1 MLKLTHIKKLS
12 TAVVLTLA
20 AAIPFSSLAQSQQPN
35 IIIIMTDDQGYGD
48 VGINQNPVINTPN
61 INQLAGE
68 SVSFSNFHMDP
79 TCSPSR
85 SSLLTGQYSMR
96 AGVWHTIMG
105 RSLLPTEHVTLAES
119 LQSAGYKTAMF
130 GKWHLGDNYPFR
142 PEDQGFEQTLI
153 HGGGGVGQTPDY
165 WGNTQF
171 GDTYFRNGKAERFDD
186 YATNV
191 WFDEALNFIDENKDS
206 EQPFFAYIS
215 TNAPHSPWRAPDAYV
230 KQYLDKGLPKKLALY
245 YAMITHLDDQVGRL
259 RAKLESEGISDNTL
273 LIFTTD
279 NGSTM
284 NSKRKEAFGKAGFD
298 SFFADITKKQQY
310 KDWLYN
316 AGMKGYKASV
326 YEGGHR
332 VPLYIHW
339 PDGGLGKA
347 RSLDNL
353 TAHIDLMPTLLDA
366 AKAEKSS
373 AVVDGASL
381 LPLLQQGKTL
391 KPRTMFVTNQR
402 VDIPSKDRPT
412 VVMTDRWR
420 YVLHG
425 EHNLVELF
433 DIQKDPGQKVNVK
446 EQFPKVAKQL
456 QAKFEQWWGS
466 VTSNG
471 TKRQRIIVGSE
482 HENPAR
488 LTGMDWMEAKS
499 EREVPWFP
507 GFSRPQDAFEG
518 ASWMGRET
526 KFPRL
531 PWYLAVEQ
539 SAQYQIA
546 LYLKDKPASHPIDR
560 KFAILEI
567 DGKRQ
572 VLPVTKLANG
582 VNFERALNKG
592 HIKLKGWFADDEA
605 GEKNVVPAFYAY
617 LTRK

>member
-1 MLKLTHIKKLS
+1 MLKSINIKKLS
-12 TAVVLTLA
+12 AAVVLTLTA
-20 AAIPFSSLAQSQQPN
+20 VVSFSSLAQSQKPN

-48 VGINQNPVINTPN
+48 IGINQNPVVNTPN
-61 INQLAGE
+61 INQLANE
-68 SVSFSNFHMDP
+68 SVRFSNFHMDP

-119 LQSAGYKTAMF
+119 LQTAGYKTAMF

-142 PEDQGFEQTLI
+142 PEDQGFDETLI

-171 GDTYFRNGKAERFDD
+171 SDTYFRNGKAERFGD

-191 WFDEALNFIDENKDS
+191 WFDEAINFIDRNKES
-206 EQPFFAYIS
+206 AQPFFAYIS

-230 KQYLDKGLPKKLALY
+230 QEYLAKGLPKKLALY
-245 YAMITHLDDQVGRL
+245 YAMITHLDEQVGRL
-259 RAKLESEGISDNTL
+259 RAKLEQEGISDNTL

-284 NSKRKEAFGKAGFD
+284 NSKRKEAFGNSGFKA
-298 SFFADITKKQQY
+298 FFSTITRKKEY

-339 PDGGLGKA
+339 PDGALGDS
-347 RSLDNL
+347 RSIDNL

-366 AKAEKSS
+366 AKAKKST
-373 AVVDGASL
+373 AIIDGESL
-381 LPLLQQGKTL
+381 LSLLQQDKIL
-391 KPRTMFVTNQR
+391 KPRTLFVTNQR

-433 DIQKDPGQKVNVK
+433 DIQDDPGQKYDVK
-446 EQFPKVAKQL
+446 DQFPDVVKNL
-456 QAKFEQWWGS
+456 QVEFETWWTS
-466 VTSNG
+466 VTQRG
-471 TKRQRIIVGSE
+471 THRQRIIVGSE

-488 LTGMDWMEAKS
+488 LTGMDWMEASS

-526 KFPRL
+526 SFPRL
-531 PWYLAVEQ
+531 PWYLQVEQ
-539 SAQYQIA
+539 SANYQID
-546 LYLKDKPASHPIDR
+546 LYLKDKPASHPIAR
-560 KFAILEI
+560 KYAFLEINGRGHILE
-567 DGKRQ
+567 
-572 VLPVTKLANG
+572 VNKLANG
-582 VNFERALNKG
+582 VSFNVPLAKG
-592 HIKLKGWFADDEA
+592 SIKLKGWFADDKA
-605 GEKNVVPAFYAY
+605 GKENAVPAFYAY
-617 LTRK
+617 LSRK